1 MMNELH
7 LPWVPNFIALGIYFL
22 FGTKFSWK
30 EEIYT
35 CFNVGC
41 VLLGRNFD
49 FLGSYLVVSARYLM
63 IATGYCS
70 LPIGYCSLLVV
81 TARYRSLLL
90 VPTLNMNGF
99 CFTFYLGL
107 PSNPTTQTLSAPES
121 ISGSKGL
128 PSFDTLGIIRIFFS
142 NSMIQLRFSIQVL
155 KKNLIQRAI
164 MVILLHQDLQKYKL
178 LLKSEEALLKKK

>member
-1 MMNELH
+1 M
-7 LPWVPNFIALGIYFL
+7 PNFIALGIYFL

-35 CFNVGC
+35 FFNFRC
-41 VLLGRNFD
+41 VLLGCNFD

-70 LPIGYCSLLVV
+70 LPSGYCSLLVV

-107 PSNPTTQTLSAPES
+107 PSNPTTQTVSAPES
-121 ISGSKGL
+121 ISGSKEL
-128 PSFDTLGIIRIFFS
+128 PSFDTLGCIFFS
-142 NSMIQLRFSIQVL
+142 NSTIQLRFSIQIL
-155 KKNLIQRAI
+155 KNNFIQRAI
-164 MVILLHQDLQKYKL
+164 MAILPHEDLQKYHL